1 MDMTEFEDR
10 KSYDRGNL
18 EDFDHADIIG
28 LLRRWLQE
36 AKASD
41 PSDYNAMTL
50 STVGRDGHPNA
61 RIVLL
66 RSLEQTEGGWSVAF
80 YTNYQSAKGQEL
92 LAHPHAAAT
101 FFWKAHSSASSASEG
116 AWSSDVCRTDSDRY
130 FASRPRESQIGA
142 WASAQSRA
150 SPRTARRLQAAWDE
164 QNNAAFGRAV
174 PRPATLGRVSS
185 CHIGHEVEL
194 WQGRPGRM
202 HDRISAELT
211 TMERGPSARL
221 QP

>member
-1 MDMTEFEDR
+1 MNMTEFEDR

-80 YTNYQSAKGQEL
+80 YTNYHSAKGQEL

-101 FFWKAHSSASSASEG
+101 FFWKALERQLRIRGRVVQMSG
-116 AWSSDVCRTDSDRY
+116 ADSDRY

-142 WASAQSRA
+142 WASAQSEQVKDREA
-150 SPRTARRLQAAWDE
+150 LQASWDE
-164 QNNAAFGRAV
+164 QNNAHGQTV
-174 PRPATLGRVSS
+174 PRPQHWGGFLL
-185 CHIGHEVEL
+185 HIQEL
-194 WQGRPGRM
+194 EFWQGRPGRM
-202 HDRISAELT
+202 HDRISAELQQGAWSI
-211 TMERGPSARL
+211 RRL

>member
-101 FFWKAHSSASSASEG
+101 FFWKALERQLRIRGRVVQMSG
-116 AWSSDVCRTDSDRY
+116 ADSDRY

-142 WASAQSRA
+142 WASAQSEQVKDREA
-150 SPRTARRLQAAWDE
+150 LQASWDE
-164 QNNAAFGRAV
+164 QNNAHGQTV
-174 PRPATLGRVSS
+174 PRPQHWGGFLL
-185 CHIGHEVEL
+185 HIQEL
-194 WQGRPGRM
+194 EFWQGRPGRM
-202 HDRISAELT
+202 HDRISAELQQGAWSI
-211 TMERGPSARL
+211 RRL

>member
-101 FFWKAHSSASSASEG
+101 FFWKALERQLRIRGRVVQMSG
-116 AWSSDVCRTDSDRY
+116 ADSDRY

-142 WASAQSRA
+142 WASAQSEQVKDREA
-150 SPRTARRLQAAWDE
+150 LQASWDE
-164 QNNAAFGRAV
+164 QNNAHGQTV
-174 PRPATLGRVSS
+174 PRPQHWGGFLL
-185 CHIGHEVEL
+185 HIQEVEF

-202 HDRISAELT
+202 HDRISAELQQGAWSI
-211 TMERGPSARL
+211 RRL